1 MFKIPPFF
9 ELSEERG
16 PIVPRYGFSAGFIWH
31 LRAIDLFHEVFK
43 GRVKLVK
50 WVQQAGN
57 HFLSTTLNPQ
67 GVYFAQGFGDH
78 KDETLNLTI
87 FCTRAA

>member
-9 ELSEERG
+9 ELPEEHG

-57 HFLSTTLNPQ
+57 HFLSTTSTPKVFIFLR
-67 GVYFAQGFGDH
+67 VYKIIL
-78 KDETLNLTI
+78 KDESLKLN
-87 FCTRAA
+87 FDV

>member
-9 ELSEERG
+9 ELPEERG

-87 FCTRAA
+87 FCTRAV

>member
-9 ELSEERG
+9 ELPEECG

-67 GVYFAQGFGDH
+67 GDH
-78 KDETLNLTI
+78 FYQSL
-87 FCTRAA
+87 